1 MAGGRRPHSEP
12 GACPAYIVGPE
23 TLRKVTSGHGTAD
36 VLDKPA
42 HVVKCASTAPT
53 HVHQIDLLPVPGG
66 AVNPDQLMQQ
76 NGTFPRDAGQTY
88 EGDVKPSE
96 PQASFERVFR
106 SDSIQRDNF
115 LARLFGIFSEHVV
128 RTWCDCPQAPYL
140 HIGRPTLRK
149 PSESHRHTLDF
160 TLQHRQSAQ
169 LYAAEMKCWTTWE
182 DYRYLR
188 LTEAGQLQR
197 IIQPAFR
204 TFLAFAREPT
214 AYHVF
219 VAGKPTDID
228 GAILV
233 WGAATPQGRSAAA
246 ALGIADV
253 LTVEDMVGDLHV
265 WQPPAWRDFIA
276 QRRSWA
282 TELFDYLD

>member
-1 MAGGRRPHSEP
+1 VL
-12 GACPAYIVGPE
+12 PAVGW
-23 TLRKVTSGHGTAD
+23 
-36 VLDKPA
+36 
-42 HVVKCASTAPT
+42 
-53 HVHQIDLLPVPGG
+53 
-66 AVNPDQLMQQ
+66 
-76 NGTFPRDAGQTY
+76 DAGQTY
-88 EGDVKPSE
+88 EENVNSSE
-96 PQASFERVFR
+96 PEVSFERVFR
-106 SDSIQRDNF
+106 GDSIQRDNF

-128 RTWCDCPQAPYL
+128 RTWCDCPQAPYRN
-140 HIGRPTLRK
+140 IGRPTLRK
-149 PSESHRHTLDF
+149 PGESHSHTLDF
-160 TLQHRQSAQ
+160 TLQHRQSARR
-169 LYAAEMKCWTTWE
+169 YAAEMKCWTTWE

-197 IIQPAFR
+197 ITQPAFR

-253 LTVEDMVGDLHV
+253 LTVEDMVRDLHV

-282 TELFDYLD
+282 TELFDYLS